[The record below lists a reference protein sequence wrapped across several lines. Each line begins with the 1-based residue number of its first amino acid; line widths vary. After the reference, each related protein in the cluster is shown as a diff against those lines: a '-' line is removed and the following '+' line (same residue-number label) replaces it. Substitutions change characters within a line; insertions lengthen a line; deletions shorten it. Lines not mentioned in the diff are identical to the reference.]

1 MSTPVLSEQEL
12 VRREALAKLRA
23 LGIEPFPAASFPVS
37 HSAAQVKEQFNEV
50 GHAVEGRQPEANVV
64 LAGRLMSVRVMG
76 KASFAVLR
84 DSTGDQQIYINRDEI
99 CPGEDKTL
107 YNEVFKK
114 LLHLGDFIGVK
125 GFMFRTQTGELTLHV
140 KELTVLAKSLRPLP
154 VVKTDDQGH
163 VHDAFTDPELRYRMR
178 YVDLIVNPQVKE
190 TFLKRA
196 RVFDAMRAAF
206 QQAGYIEVDTPVLQA
221 IPGGAAARPFV
232 THHNALDVPFFLR
245 IANELYLKRLIVG
258 GFDGVFEF
266 SRNFR
271 NEGMDRTHNPEFTVM
286 ELYVAYKDYR
296 WMMDFMEGVFQRV
309 ATAANGSPKAT
320 FQGRAIDFSGPF
332 KRITMVG
339 SIEEKIGLNVLD
351 MQEDDIRA
359 LCMKHHI
366 EVAPSMGKGKL
377 IDELFSTLVQPEL
390 IQPTFVTDF
399 PVEMSP
405 LCKKHRDDERLTER
419 FELFV
424 AGFEVANAYSELN
437 DPIDQRERF
446 EEQLKLQ
453 QRGDDEAMYIDQ
465 DFLRALEFGMPPTSG
480 IGVGMD
486 RLVMLLTDNPAI
498 QEVLLF
504 PQMRPEKFD

>member
-1 MSTPVLSEQEL
+1 MSHALSDQEI
-12 VRREALAKLRA
+12 VRREALQKLRA
-23 LGIEPFPAASFPVS
+23 LGIEPFPAAEFPVT
-37 HSAAQVKEQFNEV
+37 HTATAVKSGWQEPAGEDAPKQEV
-50 GHAVEGRQPEANVV
+50 T
-64 LAGRLMSVRVMG
+64 LAGRLMSVRLMG

-84 DSTGDQQIYINRDEI
+84 DHTGDQQIYIARDGI
-99 CPGEDKTL
+99 CPGEDKAL
-107 YNEVFKK
+107 YDEVWKH

-125 GFMFRTQTGELTLHV
+125 GHVFKTRTGEITVHV
-140 KELTVLAKSLRPLP
+140 EQLTVLSKALRPLP
-154 VVKTDDQGH
+154 VVKTDEEGN
-163 VHDAFTDPELRYRMR
+163 VHDAFSDPELRYRMR
-178 YVDLIVNPQVKE
+178 YVDLVVNPHVKE

-196 RVFDAMRAAF
+196 RVFDAMRASF
-206 QQAGYIEVDTPVLQA
+206 QGAGYIEVDTPVLQA
-221 IPGGAAARPFV
+221 IPGGAAARPFA
-232 THHNALDVPFFLR
+232 THHNALDVPFYLR
-245 IANELYLKRLIVG
+245 IANELYLKRLLVG

-296 WMMDFMEGVFQRV
+296 WMMDFIEGVFQRV

-320 FQGRAIDFSGPF
+320 FQGKEIDFTGPF
-332 KRITMVG
+332 RRLTMVG
-339 SIEEKIGLNVLD
+339 SIEEKIGMNVLD
-351 MQEDDIRA
+351 MEEDDIRA
-359 LCMKHHI
+359 LCMKHGV

-377 IDELFSTLVQPEL
+377 IDELFSALVQPEL

-405 LCKKHRDDERLTER
+405 LCKKHREDPRLTER

-465 DFLRALEFGMPPTSG
+465 DFLRALEYGMPPTSG
-480 IGVGMD
+480 IGIGMD

-504 PQMRPEKFD
+504 PQMRPERFDQG